1 MRRCVLLLALVCVL
15 APASASARGSAGIAS
30 LQVALRAHGT
40 YPGTVDGYAGPG
52 TRRAVR
58 AYQRRAGL
66 AVDGVAG
73 PRTRRALGRLARPR
87 LGRRALRLGSVGG
100 DVSALQF
107 LLEWAGFP
115 SGTVDGGFGPHV
127 DAALRR
133 FQRRAGLGA
142 DGVAGPHTIAAL
154 RRPPPRNPV
163 ALRAPVLA
171 PLGDPFGPRG
181 AGFHPAADFPAPTG
195 TSVRAARSGRVVFA
209 GWDAGGYGMLVVLG
223 HGRGLTTWYAHL
235 SRILVGRGERVRV
248 GERIGRVGAT
258 GLATGPHL
266 HFEVRDRGA
275 AVRPF

>member
-15 APASASARGSAGIAS
+15 APASASARGSAGVAS
-30 LQVALRAHGT
+30 LQVALRARALYT
-40 YPGTVDGYAGPG
+40 GTVDGYAGPQ

-58 AYQRRAGL
+58 TFQARAGL

-73 PRTRRALGRLARPR
+73 PRTRHALGRLARPR
-87 LGRRALRLGSVGG
+87 LGHRALHLGAVGG

-115 SGTVDGGFGPHV
+115 SGTIDGGFGPHV

-133 FQRRAGLGA
+133 FQRRSHLGA
-142 DGVAGPHTIAAL
+142 DGIAGGHTIAAL
-154 RRPPPRNPV
+154 RRPAPRNPF
-163 ALRAPVLA
+163 ALRLPVAVAP
-171 PLGDPFGPRG
+171 GDPFGPRA
-181 AGFHPAADFPAPTG
+181 AGFHPGVDFPAPTG

-223 HGRGLTTWYAHL
+223 HGRGVTTWYAHL
-235 SRILVGRGERVRV
+235 SRILVGRGERVGA

-266 HFEVRDRGA
+266 HFEVRVRGA